1 MKRTL
6 QMLAPVLLVLCLM
19 AAEGFTAEEKTPAQ
33 KPYLLQFSTPRS
45 LSFCN
50 ERVPLERDDV
60 WERLDREML
69 LALGKEA
76 QVILWMKRSRRYFPF
91 LEEQLRQ
98 SQLPDDLK
106 YVVVAE
112 SDFFPEALSPKEAA
126 GFWQFIRDTG
136 RRFGLI
142 TEDRVDERY
151 SLPKSTAAAL
161 EYLTALNERFGKW
174 TLALAAYN
182 CGEARVERELAEQGV
197 RDYVDLDL
205 PQETEQYLFRIFAI
219 KIILSNPAQ
228 YGFTL
233 PESEYYRPFDVKE
246 VTVILLQPVHIRVIA
261 EAAQTTFKNIRELNP
276 ELRGYYVPEGSRKLR
291 IPGKGAE
298 KFFERLQEKL
308 APEPEK
314 KQ

>member
-205 PQETEQYLFRIFAI
+205 PQETEQYVFRIFAI

-246 VTVILLQPVHIRVIA
+246 LTVTLLQPVHIRVIA
-261 EAAQTTFKNIRELNP
+261 EAAQTTFKNIRDLNP

-291 IPGKGAE
+291 IPGKSAE
-298 KFFERLQEKL
+298 KFSGRLQEQL
-308 APEPEK
+308 APELEK

>member
-1 MKRTL
+1 
-6 QMLAPVLLVLCLM
+6 M
-19 AAEGFTAEEKTPAQ
+19 AAEGLTAEEKTPAQ
-33 KPYLLQFSTPRS
+33 KPYLVQFSTPRS
-45 LSFCN
+45 LSLCN

-76 QVILWMKRSRRYFPF
+76 QVILWLKRSRRFFPF

-112 SDFFPEALSPKEAA
+112 SDFYPEAISPKGAA

-136 RRFGLI
+136 RRFGLM
-142 TEDRVDERY
+142 TQERVDERY
-151 SLPKSTAAAL
+151 SLQKSTTAAL

-182 CGEARVERELAEQGV
+182 CGEERVEREMEEQGV
-197 RDYVDLDL
+197 RDYFDLEL
-205 PQETEQYLFRIFAI
+205 PLETEQYLFRIFAI

-233 PESEYYRPFDVKE
+233 PESEYYRPLDVKE
-246 VTVILLQPVHIRVIA
+246 VTITLPQPVHIRVIA
-261 EAAQTTFKNIRELNP
+261 EAAQTTFKNIRDLNP

-291 IPGKGAE
+291 IPGKSAE
-298 KFFERLQEKL
+298 KFSGRLQEQL
-308 APEPEK
+308 APELEK
-314 KQ
+314 K

>member
-1 MKRTL
+1 
-6 QMLAPVLLVLCLM
+6 M

-33 KPYLLQFSTPRS
+33 KPYLVQFSTPRS
-45 LSFCN
+45 LSLCN

-76 QVILWMKRSRRYFPF
+76 QVILWLKRSRRYFPF

-112 SDFFPEALSPKEAA
+112 SDFYPEAISPKGAA

-136 RRFGLI
+136 RRLGLI

-151 SLPKSTAAAL
+151 SLPKSTGAAL

-233 PESEYYRPFDVKE
+233 PESEYYRPLDVKAVA
-246 VTVILLQPVHIRVIA
+246 VTLPQPVHIRVIA
-261 EAAQTTFKNIRELNP
+261 EAAQTTFKNIRDLNP

-291 IPGKGAE
+291 IPGRGAE
-298 KFFERLQEKL
+298 KFSERLKEQL
-308 APEPEK
+308 APESEK

>member
-1 MKRTL
+1 
-6 QMLAPVLLVLCLM
+6 M
-19 AAEGFTAEEKTPAQ
+19 AAEGFTVEEKTPAQ
-33 KPYLLQFSTPRS
+33 KPYLVQFSTPRS
-45 LSFCN
+45 LSLCN

-76 QVILWMKRSRRYFPF
+76 QVILWLKRSRRYFPF

-112 SDFFPEALSPKEAA
+112 SDFYPEAISPKGAA

-136 RRFGLI
+136 RRFGLM
-142 TEDRVDERY
+142 TQERVDERY
-151 SLPKSTAAAL
+151 SLQKSTTAAL

-182 CGEARVERELAEQGV
+182 CGEERVEREMEEQGG
-197 RDYVDLDL
+197 RDYFDLEL
-205 PQETEQYLFRIFAI
+205 PLETEQYLFRIFAI

-233 PESEYYRPFDVKE
+233 PESEYYRPLDVKE
-246 VTVILLQPVHIRVIA
+246 VTVTLPQPVHIRVIA
-261 EAAQTTFKNIRELNP
+261 EAAQTTFKNIRDLNP

-291 IPGKGAE
+291 IPGKSAE
-298 KFFERLQEKL
+298 KFSERLKEQL
-308 APEPEK
+308 APELEK